1 MSIGVNA
8 GNGLVTDRVEERRG
22 DTLVGSLR
30 SDFGEDFLLDWRDDA
45 KLSAVREQ
53 TDMSLI
59 ELVRQHRRGKK

>member
-1 MSIGVNA
+1 MSIGLNA
-8 GNGLVTDRVEERRG
+8 GRGVADDKVEERRG
-22 DTLVGSLR
+22 NTLVSSLR
-30 SDFGEDFLLDWRDDA
+30 NDFGEEFLRDWRADV